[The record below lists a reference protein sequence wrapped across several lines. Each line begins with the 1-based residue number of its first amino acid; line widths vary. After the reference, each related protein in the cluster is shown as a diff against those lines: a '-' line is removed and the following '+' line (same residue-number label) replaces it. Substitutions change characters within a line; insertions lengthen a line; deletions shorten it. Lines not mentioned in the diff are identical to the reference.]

1 MAAAQ
6 HKAASFGEKLRG
18 MLADYNKSFEDY
30 YGVDIRLPRNMGTL
44 RQMLIAS
51 AVGGGLGL
59 GRGVFWP
66 GYIEEK
72 DEQGRIV
79 AKRKRSPLMGALE
92 GAAIGAGTSALSSY
106 ASQTLSQYNPEIDK
120 LLQGAK
126 KQIASIVNPTKTP
139 WQGVDFNPEQNT
151 ALAGRV

>member
-1 MAAAQ
+1 MPQ
-6 HKAASFGEKLRG
+6 YKAANFGDRLRETV
-18 MLADYNKSFEDY
+18 DNYNKSFEDT
-30 YGVDIRLPRNMGTL
+30 YGVDIRLPHNMGTL

-59 GRGVFWP
+59 GRGLIWP

-72 DEQGRIV
+72 DKQGRIV
-79 AKRKRSPLMGALE
+79 AKRKRSPFMGALE

-126 KQIASIVNPTKTP
+126 KTLAGFTGGQKSAPP
-139 WQGVDFNPEQNT
+139 QGVDFNAARAAT
-151 ALAGRV
+151 LGGLA